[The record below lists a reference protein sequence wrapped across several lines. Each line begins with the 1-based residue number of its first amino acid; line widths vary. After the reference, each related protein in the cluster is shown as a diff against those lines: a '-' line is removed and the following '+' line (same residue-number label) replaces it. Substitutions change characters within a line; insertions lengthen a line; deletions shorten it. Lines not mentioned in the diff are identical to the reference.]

1 VNSVPPDHF
10 PARYTVER
18 IARRLDCTV
27 ESVYVLTRRRLLK
40 PLGNPPPNGTKYYA
54 AVYIER
60 LCQDEAWLARMSDAL
75 VKYKWD
81 KNHQKEASA
90 T

>member
-1 VNSVPPDHF
+1 MSASYQDLP

-18 IARRLDCTV
+18 VARRLDCTV
-27 ESVYVLTRRRLLK
+27 ESVYVITRRRILK
-40 PLGNPPPNGTKYYA
+40 ALGNPPSNGTKYYA

-81 KNHQKEASA
+81 KNHEKEQV
-90 T
+90 TV